1 MPDGPELVYSG
12 RDLAIHYV
20 PAATSGRSYRLVEQG
35 LEAHPAVTLVESE
48 AEADFVLYEHQAWD
62 PALTFPRDKLVYVDY
77 SDDPM
82 TIYPVDPIAYFKRSW
97 PYPASFGRSP
107 EELRGVPQ
115 HVLELPR
122 RPPLYHPLPYA
133 VMDEF
138 VVEDELER
146 DIDLACFLR
155 PNFLRRRL
163 LLTLLGLIHT
173 PGLNFHIGPVTD
185 SLRTGFDGTYLRAL
199 RRSKIVVTSGPDLA
213 EGDSRTWEALANGP
227 LVIQPTLLTPVAHPL
242 IDGEHT
248 VYFNGDDLTDAA
260 SQNAFIDLVLGYLQR
275 LDDAER
281 IGSAGRDHALRHH
294 RAVNRVDWM
303 LGVITGT

>member
-1 MPDGPELVYSG
+1 MAHDPELTYNG
-12 RDLAIHYV
+12 RDVAIYYV
-20 PAATSGRSYRLVEQG
+20 PAETPGRSYRLVEQG
-35 LEAHPAVTLVESE
+35 LKAHPAVKLIDSE
-48 AEADFVLYEHQAWD
+48 AEADFVFYEHQAWN

-77 SDDPM
+77 SDEPM

-107 EELRGVPQ
+107 ETATGAPQ
-115 HVLELPR
+115 HALELPR
-122 RPPLYHPLPYA
+122 RPPPYHPLPYA

-138 VVEDELER
+138 VIEDDLER
-146 DIDLACFLR
+146 DLDLACFLR
-155 PNFLRRRL
+155 PNFLRRSL
-163 LLTLLGLIHT
+163 ILTLLKLIPV
-173 PGLNFHIGPVTD
+173 PGLNVQIGALTD
-185 SLRTGFDGTYLRAL
+185 SLRTGFDDKYLRAL

-242 IDGEHT
+242 IDREHT
-248 VYFNGDDLTDAA
+248 VFFNGDDLTDSA
-260 SQNAFIDLVLGYLQR
+260 SQNAFLDLVLAYLQR

-281 IGSAGRDHALRHH
+281 IGSAGREHVLRHH

-303 LGVITGT
+303 LEVITA